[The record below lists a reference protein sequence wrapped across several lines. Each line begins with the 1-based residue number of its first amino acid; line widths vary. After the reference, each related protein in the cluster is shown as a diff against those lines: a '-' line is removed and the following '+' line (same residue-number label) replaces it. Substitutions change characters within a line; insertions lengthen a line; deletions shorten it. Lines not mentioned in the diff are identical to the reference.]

1 MAVSPE
7 RGVKEADLRGYVSGR
22 AYHVLATDAWRD
34 IWGSAVQAEREGNFS
49 KDLKDKDVKAVIE
62 AAQKAASTPVC

>member
-22 AYHVLATDAWRD
+22 AYHFFASAAWRD
-34 IWGSAVQAEREGNFS
+34 MQGSAVNAKREGDFS
-49 KDLKDKDVKAVIE
+49 KDVKA
-62 AAQKAASTPVC
+62 ALLWTGMP